1 MMTKIFI
8 LSICNKKTGDWGDVG
23 GYPSLSEARRIGE
36 ELVRKYP
43 ERFSEWSVYGVLW
56 CPDTNRI

>member
-43 ERFSEWSVYGVLW
+43 ERFS
-56 CPDTNRI
+56 D